1 MGNWMRD
8 QMLISEG
15 SSMRLSIKSFAN
27 TLFAGFFLT
36 SVAAVSAQE
45 MPPIIGCD
53 NEGKKGTAELALL
66 RLTGTVANTELDCPL
81 LQERKPMKM
90 VKKFGETTLFAYPL
104 LPYTCFSGDVSG
116 HLSYLESGQTVQVSG
131 TVYSAQRFFPVPE
144 EQGEGGFGLGASS
157 ILGDLSVGAAMTY
170 VEVEFMGDSQNNSS
184 VLLDDHFLASAT
196 DYGTVS
202 DSEDF
207 LIVGGEGT
215 TKLSGRLAGRGELQ
229 LDVIPPEN
237 LLPYVRKIKFDEISG
252 LVCVRQ

>member
-1 MGNWMRD
+1 
-8 QMLISEG
+8 
-15 SSMRLSIKSFAN
+15 MRLSFKSSASS
-27 TLFAGFFLT
+27 LFAGFLLT

-53 NEGKKGTAELALL
+53 NKGKNGTAELALL

-81 LQERKPMKM
+81 LQEKEPMKM
-90 VKKFGETTLFAYPL
+90 VKKFGETTWFAYPL

-116 HLSYLESGQTVQVSG
+116 DLTYLDSSVTVQISG

-144 EQGEGGFGLGASS
+144 GQGEGGFGLGASS

-170 VEVEFMGDSQNNSS
+170 VEVEFEEDSQNNSS
-184 VLLDDHFLASAT
+184 LLLDDHFLASASLA
-196 DYGTVS
+196 GTVS
-202 DSEDF
+202 DTEDF
-207 LIVGGEGT
+207 LIVGGEGP
-215 TKLSGRLAGRGELQ
+215 KKMSGRLAGRGELQ

-237 LLPYVRKIKFDEISG
+237 VQPYVRQIVFDEISG